1 MECMAIG
8 GPSDKNPLLANLFNN
23 STFGVAPK
31 NQTKKA
37 SSTETE
43 TTIDTANLAA
53 RIAAQSAQLRPKAT
67 DGFGGIVDADAVAK
81 TAGASPINLTKL
93 DKTPGITEVSALG
106 EPSLFTALKDPA
118 FGEIAASGNFQ
129 IASEN
134 NSLLRAARLSQA
146 AGISGDFQVSE
157 EGANLK
163 KGNELLAL
171 VGNA

>member
-1 MECMAIG
+1 MAIG
-8 GPSDKNPLLANLFNN
+8 VSGGNNPFDLSKLFKNA
-23 STFGVAPK
+23 GVAQD
-31 NQTKKA
+31 NQTGKV
-37 SSTETE
+37 SSTKTE
-43 TTIDTANLAA
+43 TPVDTANLAA

-81 TAGASPINLTKL
+81 TAGAFGASPIASSAIEFNKNI
-93 DKTPGITEVSALG
+93 GISALG
-106 EPSLFTALKDPA
+106 EPSSVTAIDGPV
-118 FGEIAASGNFQ
+118 FGGIAASENFQ

-146 AGISGDFQVSE
+146 SGLNGGFEVSE
-157 EGANLK
+157 ANANLE